1 MPATTLRSVV
11 PRVMQSPVLG
21 SSVFFLLDD
30 RVTLVDTGPAG
41 SAPRIL
47 RALADVGRPPDE
59 VEQIIITHCH
69 LDHAGGLAALQRR
82 LPART
87 AVHILDAPFVTGEAL
102 MPLPLRLRLPG
113 RAHRGLSRA
122 LCPPARIDTL
132 LRDGDELPVLGG
144 LRVVHTPG
152 HTAGHIALHLPEC
165 GLLIAGDAL
174 QVRGARLTPASR
186 WVSDDYRQAVR
197 SLRALTGLDFDV
209 LALSHFAPQRRDPR
223 GRITALISQTS
234 SL

>member
-1 MPATTLRSVV
+1 MASNRLRTVV
-11 PRVMQSPVLG
+11 PRVIQSPVFG

-41 SAPRIL
+41 SASRIL
-47 RALADVGRPPDE
+47 SALQALQRSPDD

-69 LDHAGGLAALQRR
+69 LDHAGGLAALQRH

-87 AVHILDAPFVTGEAL
+87 AVHVLDAPFVTGDTL
-102 MPLPLRLRLPG
+102 MSLPLRLRLPG
-113 RAHRGLSRA
+113 RAHRRLSRA
-122 LCPPARIDTL
+122 LAPPARIDTL

-152 HTAGHIALHLPEC
+152 HTAGHIALHLPAA

-174 QVRGARLTPASR
+174 QVRGARITPASR
-186 WVSDDYRQAVR
+186 WVSDDYDQAVR

-209 LALSHFAPQRRDPR
+209 LALSHFAPQRRAPR
-223 GRITALISQTS
+223 DRIAALVSATG
-234 SL
+234 